1 MSITTC
7 SACGKLYEESSDEAA
22 NMPFRLCPD
31 CLPVKRD
38 EVEPMDA
45 SRQGSVMNRI
55 LRTNP
60 CTNAPKLIQAG

>member
-22 NMPFRLCPD
+22 NMPFRLCLA

-38 EVEPMDA
+38 EVEPLDA

-55 LRTNP
+55 LRMDPCNP
-60 CTNAPKLIQAG
+60 GPRPIQAG